1 MTPVQVIYYI
11 IFLIVLLPIS
21 GAELTRNTKN
31 APIDLITIGYSWQH
45 GTSDESLHK
54 FVNQFGLYPQKDESQ
69 IFRIMTYQMQKW
81 KDLLKSYTDVDTEL
95 IFWSQEQTIISIHK
109 TCEEMNLA
117 EFSLL
122 YHIVNTTSNNLL
134 IIDFDSESRDRI
146 SILVRI
152 ATKCNICAQTAG
164 KVSRTIYFCNEK
176 VSNKWINK
184 LERICQKE
192 HAAMLSLPRN
202 LEDENAIY
210 SWMPRIFASATEHK
224 YHNRFSHSTQQSRTI
239 NKVYRDSRSQHMLTR
254 HRRKNRVNARKYK
267 LLKLQREQKN
277 KQKIRK
283 KASDVLEIPIKRRKL
298 LCKYRKSCYET
309 GIIPNTWNIYNI
321 LPTFMGLHEAQNN
334 FSEKESMTEMHIKN
348 ENEEKEEINEVDLKL
363 LCRYRKSC
371 YKEVGAEIEKD
382 TLKVQAGLSTKEL
395 ASMALAKV
403 EEKERI
409 AALRFVPK
417 KVITDKNL
425 NKTEEKMKKR
435 LTCKYRKSCY
445 ESGIRPEIDVQFGN
459 LYQKIHYFLS
469 HETDKQK
476 IIHKEF
482 NNFSDDEK
490 RIYCKYR
497 KSCYITGQKPVIN
510 YGQNFKY
517 MHIVKKQEKVI
528 PLELS
533 CKYRKSCY
541 ETGILPDLKKKVAE
555 KETSPMV
562 PKQTVISLQHL
573 KIFCKYRKS
582 CYKRKAEEEQNLNVG
597 LIDEAKTLDNNGIA
611 EKKENEKRKKKII
624 ESFQKKTAFKSEKIE
639 ESNVLEKTEHAFET
653 KPIKEINDKK
663 LIKKSKV
670 SIPEKE
676 KRMTAT
682 IENEEFKETI
692 YKPKKKKTK
701 EPVEEIRTGPAKKV
715 LKTTLPTTIKKQ
727 LIREK
732 KVPEHAESKKQ
743 RLKVEK
749 IAKEIKSERIKD
761 EEITKEKEVLVTEEK
776 DFEKESLPIKVP
788 IKEVQSVPL
797 PDENTSPKEV
807 NIYENLSPLTLK
819 LLCKYRKSCYENGK
833 LPPTQVSKEIQ
844 DFQEKKE
851 DFKLLELRCKYR
863 KSCYETGKLPENL
876 HENLKI
882 MHSTKKKEED
892 IPLTLKCKYRKSCYE
907 TGKLPLIEKSIFRFP
922 TVQILDEHKG
932 KQFVEKEVNR
942 KLRCKYR
949 KSCYVSGKL
958 PPYLNHTV
966 YVLDTSIK
974 QDENPQLK
982 CKYRKSCY
990 ESMGLD
996 IQLNKV
1002 RKMEEQKKIQEGV
1015 VKPPYRRKSVIKH
1028 KEKEQKDEVLE
1039 EVIDEKSKRT
1049 GKKKSKELTLEAK
1062 EQEYLQIKPLESQ
1075 SRTVT
1080 KPRLLNNSQKLKCKY
1095 RLKCYDGIPHQIT
1108 EEKRQLSIK
1117 DFRRAN
1123 GAICSIYYIS
1133 CRKQAGLPIIERAP
1147 IGPNGRR
1154 LCRKKKKEEIT
1165 N

>member
-1 MTPVQVIYYI
+1 MIPIQVIYYI
-11 IFLIVLLPIS
+11 IFLIVLLPIN
-21 GAELTRNTKN
+21 GAELTRSTKN
-31 APIDLITIGYSWQH
+31 APTDLITIGYSWQH

-54 FVNQFGLYPQKDESQ
+54 FVNQFGLYSQKDESQ
-69 IFRIMTYQMQKW
+69 IFRIMTYQLEKW

-95 IFWSQEQTIISIHK
+95 IFWSQQQTIISIHK
-109 TCEEMNLA
+109 TCEEMNFS
-117 EFSLL
+117 EFALL

-134 IIDFDSESRDRI
+134 IIDFGSESSDRI

-152 ATKCNICAQTAG
+152 ATKCSICAQTAG
-164 KVSRTIYFCNEK
+164 KVSPTIYFCSK
-176 VSNKWINK
+176 VVSNKWINK
-184 LERICQKE
+184 LERTCQKE
-192 HAAMLSLPRN
+192 HAAMLSLPSD
-202 LEDENAIY
+202 LELENTIY
-210 SWMPRIFASATEHK
+210 SWMPQIFASATEHK
-224 YHNRFSHSTQQSRTI
+224 YHNRFSQSIQQLRTT
-239 NKVYRDSRSQHMLTR
+239 NKVYRDSRSQHLFTR
-254 HRRKNRVNARKYK
+254 HRRKNRVNARRYK
-267 LLKLQREQKN
+267 LLKLQRKLKT

-283 KASDVLEIPIKRRKL
+283 KASDVLEVPIQQRKL

-309 GIIPNTWNIYNI
+309 GIIPNTWNIYDI
-321 LPTFMGLHEAQNN
+321 LPIFMGPYEAQNN

-348 ENEEKEEINEVDLKL
+348 ENEEKEEINEMDLKL

-371 YKEVGAEIEKD
+371 YRELGAEIERD
-382 TLKVQAGLSTKEL
+382 ALKVQAGLSTKEF

-403 EEKERI
+403 EEKETV
-409 AALRFVPK
+409 AELVPK

-425 NKTEEKMKKR
+425 NKTGEKMKR
-435 LTCKYRKSCY
+435 LICKYRKSCY
-445 ESGIRPEIDVQFGN
+445 DSGIRPEIDIQFGN
-459 LYQKIHYFLS
+459 LFQKMHYFFS

-482 NNFSDDEK
+482 NSFSDDEK

-510 YGQNFKY
+510 HGQNFKY
-517 MHIVKKQEKVI
+517 MHIVKKQKEVI
-528 PLELS
+528 PLEIR

-555 KETSPMV
+555 KETSPIV
-562 PKQTVISLQHL
+562 PKQTVISLQNL

-582 CYKRKAEEEQNLNVG
+582 CYKRKAEEEQSLNVG
-597 LIDEAKTLDNNGIA
+597 LIDEAKTLDNEETAG
-611 EKKENEKRKKKII
+611 KKEDEKRKKKII
-624 ESFQKKTAFKSEKIE
+624 KSFQKKPALKSEKIE
-639 ESNVLEKTEHAFET
+639 ESNALGKTERAFET
-653 KPIKEINDKK
+653 KPIKESNDKK
-663 LIKKSKV
+663 SIKKSKV
-670 SIPEKE
+670 STPGKE
-676 KRMTAT
+676 KRMKAT
-682 IENEEFKETI
+682 EENEEFKETI
-692 YKPKKKKTK
+692 YKPKRKKIK
-701 EPVEEIRTGPAKKV
+701 EPLEETRTGPAKKV
-715 LKTTLPTTIKKQ
+715 QKTILPTTIKKQ
-727 LIREK
+727 PVMEK

-749 IAKEIKSERIKD
+749 IAKEIKNERIKD
-761 EEITKEKEVLVTEEK
+761 QEITNVKEILVTEEK
-776 DFEKESLPIKVP
+776 DFEKESLPTAVSIKT
-788 IKEVQSVPL
+788 VQSVSL
-797 PDENTSPKEV
+797 PDKNTTPPKEV
-807 NIYENLSPLTLK
+807 NIYDENLSPLTLK

-833 LPPTQVSKEIQ
+833 LPPIQVSKIQ

-851 DFKLLELRCKYR
+851 DHKPLELRCKYR

-882 MHSTKKKEED
+882 MHSTKKKEEH

-922 TVQILDEHKG
+922 TVQILNEQKE

-949 KSCYVSGKL
+949 KSCYVSGIL

-974 QDENPQLK
+974 QDETPQLK

-996 IQLNKV
+996 IQLNKD
-1002 RKMEEQKKIQEGV
+1002 RKKEEQKKVQEGI
-1015 VKPPYRRKSVIKH
+1015 VKPPYRRESIIKH

-1039 EVIDEKSKRT
+1039 EVTDEKSKRNR
-1049 GKKKSKELTLEAK
+1049 KKKSKELKLEAK
-1062 EQEYLQIKPLESQ
+1062 EQEYMQIGPLESQ

-1080 KPRLLNNSQKLKCKY
+1080 KPRLLNSSEKLKCKY
-1095 RLKCYDGIPHQIT
+1095 RLKCYDGMPHQIT
-1108 EEKRQLSIK
+1108 EEKRQLNIK

-1123 GAICSIYYIS
+1123 GVICSIYYIS

-1154 LCRKKKKEEIT
+1154 LCRKKKKEEIA